1 MIVLLTGGSGCGKST
16 YAEKIVDAMP
26 REKRVYIAT
35 MQIYD
40 EESVR
45 RVARHRAQR
54 ADKGFVTMECPKD
67 LGALEIEAG
76 SVVLLEDLVNL
87 TANEMFDGGDP
98 SRIVPALESLA
109 SRCRHLVMVTN
120 DVFSDGVQYDPS
132 TQEYLRVL
140 AHVNGQAARLADTVA
155 EVVYSIPLIL
165 KGEAP
170 CVR

>member
-1 MIVLLTGGSGCGKST
+1 
-16 YAEKIVDAMP
+16 
-26 REKRVYIAT
+26 
-35 MQIYD
+35 
-40 EESVR
+40 
-45 RVARHRAQR
+45 
-54 ADKGFVTMECPKD
+54 MECPKD

-98 SRIVPALESLA
+98 SRIVPALENLA

-140 AHVNGQAARLADTVA
+140 AHVNEQAARLADTVA

-165 KGEAP
+165 KGDAP